1 MLLCVD
7 FHQYFSIDYSAA
19 VRAISLMGLSSPV
32 RLLIHR
38 LCLFVCV
45 SVCLSVLPKHF
56 DE

>member
-1 MLLCVD
+1 VLLCVD

-19 VRAISLMGLSSPV
+19 VRAISLMGLSSPA